1 MKAAVVKALG
11 EPLVIDHADFAQPV
25 PDGVDPREAAPLTC
39 AGVTTRPVAPAG
51 VEGRDVVGGGQEL
64 IRQMEMRTVV
74 KHRTVGEVMTGEVV
88 QAHPDTSFK
97 ELARLLT
104 SHHISGLPVVDD
116 DDKVMGVV
124 SQTDLTRRQAA
135 RGRAGSGRDR
145 VLRALRRIAHARPA
159 AAGPALTAG
168 GLMTSPAVTV
178 HPEQRVVDA
187 ARIMERRHI
196 DRLPVVDE
204 EDRLIG
210 IATRRDLLR
219 VFLRTDEEI
228 REAVAGV
235 VYPHGPAHDASRL
248 RIDVRDGIVT
258 IAGVA
263 GPEIDT
269 PALVRAAWRVDGVV
283 GVVNRLTADRRDD
296 SPAPRTPPS
305 P

>member
-1 MKAAVVKALG
+1 
-11 EPLVIDHADFAQPV
+11 
-25 PDGVDPREAAPLTC
+25 
-39 AGVTTRPVAPAG
+39 
-51 VEGRDVVGGGQEL
+51 
-64 IRQMEMRTVV
+64 MEMRTVV

-88 QAHPDTSFK
+88 RARPDTPFK
-97 ELARLLT
+97 ELARLLA
-104 SHHISGLPVVDD
+104 SHRISGLPVVDD

-124 SQTDLTRRQAA
+124 SRTDLTRRQAGH
-135 RGRAGSGRDR
+135 GRTGSGRDR
-145 VLRALRRIAHARPA
+145 VLRALRRIAHARPT
-159 AAGPALTAG
+159 AGPALTAG

-210 IATRRDLLR
+210 ITTRRDLLR

-235 VYPHGPAHDASRL
+235 VHPRGPAHGASRL
-248 RIDVRDGIVT
+248 RIGVRDGIVT
-258 IAGVA
+258 LAGVA

-269 PALVRAAWRVDGVV
+269 TALVRAAWRVDGVV

-296 SPAPRTPPS
+296 SHVPHVPP
-305 P
+305 PP

>member
-1 MKAAVVKALG
+1 MPG
-11 EPLVIDHADFAQPV
+11 D
-25 PDGVDPREAAPLTC
+25 DGGA
-39 AGVTTRPVAPAG
+39 
-51 VEGRDVVGGGQEL
+51 VGGGQEL
-64 IRQMEMRTVV
+64 FKRMEMGTVV
-74 KHRTVGEVMTGEVV
+74 KHRTVGEVMTSEVV

-135 RGRAGSGRDR
+135 HGRTGSGRDR
-145 VLRALRRIAHARPA
+145 VLGALRRIAHARPTA
-159 AAGPALTAG
+159 TPALTAG
-168 GLMTSPAVTV
+168 GLMSSPAVTV

-210 IATRRDLLR
+210 ITTRRDLLR

-228 REAVAGV
+228 REDVTGAVCLHSPTDGADEL
-235 VYPHGPAHDASRL
+235 PH
-248 RIDVRDGIVT
+248 IDVRDGVVT
-258 IAGVA
+258 IEGPA
-263 GPEIDT
+263 GPEINT
-269 PALVRAAWRVDGVV
+269 MALIRAAWRVDGVV
-283 GVVNRLTADRRDD
+283 GVVNRPAADRRYA
-296 SPAPRTPPS
+296 SSVRPS
-305 P
+305 EV